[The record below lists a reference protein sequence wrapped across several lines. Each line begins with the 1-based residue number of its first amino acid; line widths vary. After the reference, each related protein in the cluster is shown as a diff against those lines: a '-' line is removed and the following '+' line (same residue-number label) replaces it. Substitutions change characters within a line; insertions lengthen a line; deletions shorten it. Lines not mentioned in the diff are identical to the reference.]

1 MLQKGILPTTVTFN
15 TLIHMFGNNG
25 LLDEV
30 ASLMQRMEKDK
41 CSPDTRTYNIL
52 ISVHAKH
59 NDIDLAARYLTKMKE
74 ASLEPDAV
82 SYRTLLYAF
91 SIRHMVAEAEKLI
104 SEMAERGMEIDEFA
118 QSSLTRMYIE
128 SGMLEKS
135 WSWFQRF
142 HLGGNMTSECY
153 SANTDAFGER
163 GKKFQQACC
172 LFDSMEE
179 HGLIPD
185 RCGYNSLVQML
196 ATADLPQKA
205 TFYLRKMQEV
215 GLVIDCVPYCA
226 VISGYA
232 KLGQMDMAV
241 GLYKEMIGHGIKPM
255 SLFMVS

>member
-1 MLQKGILPTTVTFN
+1 
-15 TLIHMFGNNG
+15 
-25 LLDEV
+25 
-30 ASLMQRMEKDK
+30 
-41 CSPDTRTYNIL
+41 
-52 ISVHAKH
+52 
-59 NDIDLAARYLTKMKE
+59 
-74 ASLEPDAV
+74 
-82 SYRTLLYAF
+82 
-91 SIRHMVAEAEKLI
+91 MVAEAEKLI
-104 SEMAERGMEIDEFA
+104 SEMAERGMEIDEFT

-163 GKKFQQACC
+163 GYILEAQKVFECCQQVKKMTILEFNVMIKAYGISKKFQQACC

-215 GLVIDCVPYCA
+215 GFGD
-226 VISGYA
+226 
-232 KLGQMDMAV
+232 
-241 GLYKEMIGHGIKPM
+241 
-255 SLFMVS
+255 